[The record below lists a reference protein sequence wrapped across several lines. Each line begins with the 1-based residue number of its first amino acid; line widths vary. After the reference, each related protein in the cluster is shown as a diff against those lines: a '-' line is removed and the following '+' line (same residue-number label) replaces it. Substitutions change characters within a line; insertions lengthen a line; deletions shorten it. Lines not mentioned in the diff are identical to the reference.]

1 MTHRIKKLPG
11 GIIFLFGVIILYLI
25 AIVFSASFAWNSFV
39 NFVQNFIA
47 LLPIFLFVFVV
58 IFIVN
63 LFLKPE
69 KIKKHLGHD
78 SGIRGWLYAALASVF
93 IASPPYV
100 IFPLLGQLKKHGMKY
115 SLMAVF
121 LGNRNVQPA
130 FLPVMVYYFGLTFT
144 MIISVYILAFS
155 ILNGI
160 IIGKVMKEKKYF
172 DNMYHLQ

>member
-1 MTHRIKKLPG
+1 MIDQIKKLPG
-11 GIIFLFGVIILYLI
+11 GVKFMLGMIAVYLI
-25 AIVFSASFAWNSFV
+25 ASFV
-39 NFVQNFIA
+39 DKSFVLSSFNKFIQTLVE
-47 LLPIFLFVFVV
+47 LLPILVLVFGV

-63 LFLKPE
+63 IFLNPE

-78 SGIRGWLYAALASVF
+78 SGLKGWLYASLGSVL
-93 IASPPYV
+93 IVSPPYV

-130 FLPVMVYYFGLTFT
+130 FLPVMAYYFGLYFAVV
-144 MIISVYILAFS
+144 ISVYILAFS

-160 IIGKVMKEKKYF
+160 IMGKVMNESE
-172 DNMYHLQ
+172 LSV